1 MLSSQ
6 TALPYEMKW
15 FRFNSVLLLY
25 LDVFSNSQV
34 SFSLYLSLC
43 LSHSFSPTSNKALSP
58 TLKFL
63 SSHSPCHLFLSFLS
77 KISFSLFVSVDHF
90 DQSLISHSQSPLPSE
105 MKCFRFPSVL
115 HHLCLSHC
123 LLQEKGA
130 GLYFQ

>member
-43 LSHSFSPTSNKALSP
+43 LS
-58 TLKFL
+58 
-63 SSHSPCHLFLSFLS
+63 LFLSNI
-77 KISFSLFVSVDHF
+77 K
-90 DQSLISHSQSPLPSE
+90 QSPLANTEIS
-105 MKCFRFPSVL
+105 
-115 HHLCLSHC
+115 
-123 LLQEKGA
+123 LL
-130 GLYFQ
+130 